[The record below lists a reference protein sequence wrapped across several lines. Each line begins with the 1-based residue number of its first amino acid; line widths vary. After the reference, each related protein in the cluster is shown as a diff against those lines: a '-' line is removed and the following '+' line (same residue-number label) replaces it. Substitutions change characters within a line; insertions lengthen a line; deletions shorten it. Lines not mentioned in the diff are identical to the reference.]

1 MRTHRDD
8 VAAEMG
14 RLLLELTYAFFRHR
28 AASDR
33 IVLELGQSSGRFG
46 LLRTLVRE
54 GPKTVADIA
63 RSRPVARQGVQRL
76 ADGLAAEGLVTFEA
90 NPNHRRSRLVR
101 ITPKGERV
109 FQEMARRHERHAAA
123 LAEGLSVREIRTASR
138 VLRTLRERLGK
149 GPAAGA

>member
-1 MRTHRDD
+1 MSTHRDD
-8 VAAEMG
+8 VTAEMG
-14 RLLLELTYAFFRHR
+14 RLLLELTYAFFRNR

-76 ADGLAAEGLVTFEA
+76 ADGLAAEGLVVFET
-90 NPNHRRSRLVR
+90 NPSHRRSRLVR

-109 FQEMARRHERHAAA
+109 FREMARRHERHAAV

-149 GPAAGA
+149 GQEARA